1 MNARN
6 PLRGFTVA
14 IALWFLFPDS
24 PVDARFLTAEE
35 KVLAVKRVA
44 ESKTGVKNKE
54 FKMYQA
60 SSFSETIR
68 FPFSSSMMQ
77 IHQALLDPK
86 TWLLV
91 VASIAAQIP
100 NGYHFRRMSVME
112 VLNADRSC
120 RIVSNF
126 STIIIKVRFPSVV
139 QAMVLMKAARRDL
152 VLQLFKVYSW
162 TPLLQE
168 SKSPVCWLQGRWM
181 ASVRV

>member
-1 MNARN
+1 MSCCLAIVNARKSC
-6 PLRGFTVA
+6 RGYTVA

-60 SSFSETIR
+60 SSFPETIR
-68 FPFSSSMMQ
+68 FLFSSSKTQ

-100 NGYHFRRMSVME
+100 NGYPFRCISVME
-112 VLNADRSC
+112 ISNADRSC

-126 STIIIKVRFPSVV
+126 STIIIKVRFPP
-139 QAMVLMKAARRDL
+139 R
-152 VLQLFKVYSW
+152 
-162 TPLLQE
+162 
-168 SKSPVCWLQGRWM
+168 
-181 ASVRV
+181 